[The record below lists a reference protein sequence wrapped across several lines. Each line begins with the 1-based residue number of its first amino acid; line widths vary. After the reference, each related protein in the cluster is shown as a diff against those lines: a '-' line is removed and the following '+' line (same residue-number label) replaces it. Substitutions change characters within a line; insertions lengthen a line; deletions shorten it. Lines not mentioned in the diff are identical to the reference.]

1 MGTWFGKIIRN
12 CLCTKDRM
20 LFLFQVKVYQVLNPN
35 DMYSQSGRLLIHQ
48 QRVSAHVRGWLIF
61 NVTKAVKDW
70 KYGGTPNYGE
80 CVGPS
85 NHTTI

>member
-1 MGTWFGKIIRN
+1 
-12 CLCTKDRM
+12 M

-80 CVGPS
+80 CEGPS
-85 NHTTI
+85 KYIYLYNLTRISQFTIKQF